1 MAGTIDDRIKNIN
14 AKMARVRQTFGADS
28 TYYDEM
34 MNLVTSYFTK
44 SQRVKQG
51 KSDFRVSRSKDAN
64 ITTDQLDKMEA
75 ALNKHTLQDMKREA
89 TQYLRESGHKG
100 RVKTGD
106 FRKAADDIAE
116 IKNEY
121 TEAINALY
129 KWEHASDEAAFIIA
143 EAKKKGKKSYAVLM
157 NILRR
162 ARQADNAAR
171 ANNLKPDATAV
182 PSVVRK
188 IIGD

>member
-14 AKMARVRQTFGADS
+14 AKMARVKQTFGSDS

-100 RVKTGD
+100 RVKVGD

-129 KWEHASDEAAFIIA
+129 KWEHASEEAAFIIA
-143 EAKKKGKKSYAVLM
+143 EAKQKGKKSYAVLM

-162 ARQADNAAR
+162 ARLADNSAR
-171 ANNLKPDATAV
+171 ANNLKADATAV
-182 PSVVRK
+182 PSAVRK
-188 IIGD
+188 IIDG